1 MWSLFCS
8 SRSKFLIFTDIV
20 TSHILCAL
28 CLLLTWLWSL
38 PDLSLLIAPLLPSS
52 FLFFS
57 FRLLWAVFEPYS
69 GAPARDAE
77 SEIQHD
83 RPRNPVCESVET
95 NHSAHFCP
103 HCCCCC
109 GCCREKVSRDRCYST
124 PHFSDVTWPLLLTT
138 LCFFL
143 CSSFSLLLFSFRH
156 LYTTSI
162 NFILFPSSYRAQ
174 KQLFEESA
182 KLAQKQSKKCDDS
195 IAEIQKEI
203 MKNSKALSE
212 MITREKEREKEKEKM
227 VLKK

>member
-38 PDLSLLIAPLLPSS
+38 PDLSLLIAPVLPSSFLFFSFLFFS

-143 CSSFSLLLFSFRH
+143 CSSPFFL
-156 LYTTSI
+156 
-162 NFILFPSSYRAQ
+162 SSPFFN
-174 KQLFEESA
+174 LH
-182 KLAQKQSKKCDDS
+182 
-195 IAEIQKEI
+195 
-203 MKNSKALSE
+203 
-212 MITREKEREKEKEKM
+212 
-227 VLKK
+227 